1 MLLREVP
8 EHRRELLFAR
18 LVFGIEERL
27 DGFGER
33 ILPRGSVVL
42 LAGLAALFVNLG
54 GDTFDMVKMQEAVAS
69 AGISAETQSWIFL
82 TLLIG
87 FGILISLFQILS
99 MAKEPH

>member
-8 EHRRELLFAR
+8 EHRREPLFAR

-42 LAGLAALFVNLG
+42 LV
-54 GDTFDMVKMQEAVAS
+54 S
-69 AGISAETQSWIFL
+69 ADRGIS
-82 TLLIG
+82 LLNDMG
-87 FGILISLFQILS
+87 ELVSEELLPS
-99 MAKEPH
+99 R